1 MHAAVGSFESVPY
14 ASPAPPKAPI
24 EVIDVDADTSPT
36 KITFQEA
43 LPRLASMGSDRAFVD
58 ELVKVHS
65 LPLLLP
71 RKENGLTELIQ
82 MRREQQDMENKLW
95 MERLELVKKQEAKV
109 KAKRT
114 EYAVLSL
121 SLERLMTYERRA
133 LMVGS
138 PDGLTPHD
146 AGQLKVAF
154 ARELKD
160 FDVRRVLPAMDGLRE
175 RQRAK
180 LGQMGVPGVGVGD
193 EEVGNF

>member
-1 MHAAVGSFESVPY
+1 
-14 ASPAPPKAPI
+14 
-24 EVIDVDADTSPT
+24 
-36 KITFQEA
+36 
-43 LPRLASMGSDRAFVD
+43 MG
-58 ELVKVHS
+58 LM
-65 LPLLLP
+65 
-71 RKENGLTELIQ
+71 ELIQ
-82 MRREQQDMENKLW
+82 MRREQQDIENKLW

-114 EYAVLSL
+114 EYVVLSL
-121 SLERLMTYERRA
+121 SLERLMTCERRA

-138 PDGLTPHD
+138 PEGLTPHD
-146 AGQLKVAF
+146 ASQLKAAF